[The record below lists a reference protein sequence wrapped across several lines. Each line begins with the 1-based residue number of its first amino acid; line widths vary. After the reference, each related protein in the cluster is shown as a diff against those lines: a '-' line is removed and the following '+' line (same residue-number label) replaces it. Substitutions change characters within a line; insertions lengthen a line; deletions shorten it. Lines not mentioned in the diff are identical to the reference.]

1 MREYY
6 DIETLWLVGPDYDE
20 NVVGVNS
27 ELDELEQLMAVPRDR
42 LADLEPLASSGSSS
56 SST

>member
-6 DIETLWLVGPDYDE
+6 DIETLWLVGPEYDE

-42 LADLEPLASSGSSS
+42 LADLVPLASSSS